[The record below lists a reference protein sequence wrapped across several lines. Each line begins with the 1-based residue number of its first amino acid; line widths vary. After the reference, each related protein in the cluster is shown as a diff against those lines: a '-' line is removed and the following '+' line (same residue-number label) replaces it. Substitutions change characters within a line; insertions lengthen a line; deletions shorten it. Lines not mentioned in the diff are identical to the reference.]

1 MRYTYF
7 KAFKP
12 LFFIVSAL
20 VLTGNV
26 ASAQTQAAAAT
37 AAPAAAPVTGVQ
49 TFIDKFFKEYDKQGT
64 ARAVIDIFKSNK
76 QMDSTR
82 LTGIIVKIDSMRSVI
97 GKYLGKDLI
106 MQRKASNSLVLYSY
120 LLKHEG
126 QPARMTFMFYKP
138 KNEWEIYRLYFD
150 VDVDGEL
157 AESSRVTGK
166 P

>member
-20 VLTGNV
+20 VFICNAAL
-26 ASAQTQAAAAT
+26 AQTQPIAAAT
-37 AAPAAAPVTGVQ
+37 PAATVTGVQ
-49 TFIDKFFKEYDKQGT
+49 THIDKFFKEYDKQST
-64 ARAVIDIFKSNK
+64 ARAVIDIFKTNK
-76 QMDSTR
+76 LMDSTR
-82 LTGIIVKIDSMRSVI
+82 LTGLIVKIDSMRSVI

-120 LLKHEG
+120 LLKHES
-126 QPARMTFMFYKP
+126 QPARITFMFYKP

-150 VDVDGEL
+150 VDVDAEL
-157 AESSRVTGK
+157 AESSRITGK

>member
-12 LFFIVSAL
+12 LFFIISAM
-20 VLTGNV
+20 VFVGNV
-26 ASAQTQAAAAT
+26 ASAQTQAAAPT
-37 AAPAAAPVTGVQ
+37 TAPAAAPVAGVQ
-49 TFIDKFFKEYDKQGT
+49 THLDKFFKEYDKQST
-64 ARAVIDIFKSNK
+64 ARAVIDIFKTNK
-76 QMDSTR
+76 LMDSTR
-82 LTGIIVKIDSMRSVI
+82 LTGLIVKIDSMRSII
-97 GKYLGKDLI
+97 GKYVGKDLI

-120 LLKHEG
+120 LVKHEG
-126 QPARMTFMFYKP
+126 QPARITFMFYKP

-157 AESSRVTGK
+157 AESSRITGK

>member
-1 MRYTYF
+1 MHYTYF
-7 KAFKP
+7 KTFKL
-12 LFFIVSAL
+12 LFFIASAL
-20 VLTGNV
+20 ILISNA
-26 ASAQTQAAAAT
+26 ASAQTQPAAAT
-37 AAPAAAPVTGVQ
+37 AATAPAAVAGVQ
-49 TFIDKFFKEYDKQGT
+49 THLDKFFKEYDKQGT
-64 ARAVIDIFKSNK
+64 ARAVIDIFKTNK
-76 QMDSTR
+76 LMDSTR
-82 LTGIIVKIDSMRSVI
+82 LTGLIVKIDSMRSVI

-138 KNEWEIYRLYFD
+138 KNDWEIYRLYFD
-150 VDVDGEL
+150 IDVDGEL

>member
-20 VLTGNV
+20 IIAGN
-26 ASAQTQAAAAT
+26 AAAQTQPAAAT
-37 AAPAAAPVTGVQ
+37 TAAPVAAVAGVQ
-49 TFIDKFFKEYDKQGT
+49 THIDKFFKEYDKQST
-64 ARAVIDIFKSNK
+64 ARAVIDIFKTNK
-76 QMDSTR
+76 LMDSTR
-82 LTGIIVKIDSMRSVI
+82 LTGLIVKIDSMRSVI

-120 LLKHEG
+120 LLKHES
-126 QPARMTFMFYKP
+126 QPARITFMFYKP

-150 VDVDGEL
+150 VDVDAEL

>member
-20 VLTGNV
+20 IIAGHT
-26 ASAQTQAAAAT
+26 SAQTQPAAAT
-37 AAPAAAPVTGVQ
+37 PTTAAPVTGVQ
-49 TFIDKFFKEYDKQGT
+49 THIDKFFKEYDKQST
-64 ARAVIDIFKSNK
+64 ARAVIDIFKTNK
-76 QMDSTR
+76 LMDSTR
-82 LTGIIVKIDSMRSVI
+82 LTGLIVKIDSMRSVI

-126 QPARMTFMFYKP
+126 QPARITFMFYKP

-150 VDVDGEL
+150 VDVDAEL
-157 AESSRVTGK
+157 AESSRITGK

>member
-20 VLTGNV
+20 IIAGN
-26 ASAQTQAAAAT
+26 AAAQTQPAAATT
-37 AAPAAAPVTGVQ
+37 AAPAAAGVQ
-49 TFIDKFFKEYDKQGT
+49 THIDKFFKEYDKQST
-64 ARAVIDIFKSNK
+64 ARAVIDIFKTNK
-76 QMDSTR
+76 LMDSTR
-82 LTGIIVKIDSMRSVI
+82 LTGLIVKIDSMRSVI

-120 LLKHEG
+120 LLKHES
-126 QPARMTFMFYKP
+126 QPARITFMFYKP

>member
-12 LFFIVSAL
+12 LFFMISAL
-20 VLTGNV
+20 VFISNV
-26 ASAQTQAAAAT
+26 ASAQTQPAAST
-37 AAPAAAPVTGVQ
+37 TAPAAAPVTGVQ
-49 TFIDKFFKEYDKQGT
+49 THIDKFFKEYDKQST
-64 ARAVIDIFKSNK
+64 ARAVIDIFKTNK
-76 QMDSTR
+76 LMDSTR
-82 LTGIIVKIDSMRSVI
+82 LTGLIVKIDSMRSVI

-106 MQRKASNSLVLYSY
+106 LQRKASNSLVLYSY

-126 QPARMTFMFYKP
+126 QPARITFMFYKP

-150 VDVDGEL
+150 VDVDAEL
-157 AESSRVTGK
+157 AQSSTITGK